1 MDIAELDLEIGE
13 GICLRP
19 PRTSDAES
27 IFQLVSRNYGH
38 LRTFMEW
45 AKPDYSMTDAREWV
59 EKDIGDPTALNFLIC
74 REEEILG
81 TIGFGSFDQ
90 EAKVTE
96 IGYWIDSSEQGKGI
110 VSRATRRLVDIAFRD
125 LRMNR
130 VQIRS
135 AADNVRSAA
144 IPEKLGFK
152 LEGVQRQH
160 VYRDGRIYDFRI
172 YGLLRNEW
180 HDRSRNH

>member
-1 MDIAELDLEIGE
+1 MDAAQLDLEIGE

-27 IFQLVSRNYGH
+27 IFRLVSRNYAH

-45 AKPDYSMTDAREWV
+45 AKPDYSLTDAREWV

-74 REEEILG
+74 RGDDILG
-81 TIGFGSFDQ
+81 TIGFGRFDTD
-90 EAKVTE
+90 AKVTE

-110 VSRATRRLVDIAFRD
+110 VSRAARRLVDIAFRD

-130 VQIRS
+130 VQIRC
-135 AADNVRSAA
+135 AAENNRSAA

-172 YGLLRNEW
+172 YGILRDEW
-180 HDRSRNH
+180 LETSQNH